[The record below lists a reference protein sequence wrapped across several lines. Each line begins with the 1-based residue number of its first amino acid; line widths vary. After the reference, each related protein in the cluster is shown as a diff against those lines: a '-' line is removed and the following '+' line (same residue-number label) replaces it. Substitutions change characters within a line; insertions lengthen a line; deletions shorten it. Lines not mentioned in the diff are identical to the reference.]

1 MYKFRGKQL
10 HDSGV
15 LRKRGLDQEEIA
27 VLSKDNLAVY
37 AIQQTQLIGSSTRQV
52 RALALINVESRSPNV
67 VHRHLVGP
75 RRSLRDRCL
84 AKDVNE
90 IARHSARCMAQ
101 LGKDARIVHSF
112 VQYIL
117 RESIDSQIPDLRD
130 RDPYVTL
137 QQCHEKFR

>member
-52 RALALINVESRSPNV
+52 RALALINVESRRPNV
-67 VHRHLVGP
+67 GHRHLVGP

-84 AKDVNE
+84 AKEVNE
-90 IARHSARCMAQ
+90 KGRPNAPCAGQ
-101 LGKDARIVHSF
+101 LADEERAV
-112 VQYIL
+112 
-117 RESIDSQIPDLRD
+117 
-130 RDPYVTL
+130 
-137 QQCHEKFR
+137 C